1 MNPVVLWLWFTGVL
15 CVVTVASLLHVK
27 LRLVN
32 SKLDLMDQKIE
43 ELLMKLDN
51 MAPASS
57 TQVTSSR

>member
-1 MNPVVLWLWFTGVL
+1 MNPLVLWLTGLL
-15 CVVTVASLLHVK
+15 CVITVASLLAFK
-27 LRLVN
+27 LRLIN

-57 TQVTSSR
+57 PQVTSSR